1 MADLVV
7 YATEQDVSGW
17 VATEPDNVDSLIRSA
32 SIRVA
37 RACDIS
43 PYQTPDPSS
52 TDALR
57 DATCAQVAS
66 WVALGVDPAK
76 SGTDLPGPVKVS
88 ALLDARIERD
98 TSAATKLLET
108 VAEDLCEDAVA
119 ILLQAGLLY
128 VAVPLGAD
136 PNDTLPAW
144 GLPRTYCS
152 PFTDPLSG
160 ELQYPYGGEW

>member
-1 MADLVV
+1 MADLVD
-7 YATEQDVSGW
+7 YATTEDLSSW
-17 VATEPDNVDSLIRSA
+17 VDTEPDNVVSLLRSA

-37 RACDIS
+37 KACNIS

-108 VAEDLCEDAVA
+108 VTEDLCEDAVA

-128 VAVPLGAD
+128 VPVPLGAD
-136 PNDTLPAW
+136 PNDTLPRW
-144 GLPRTYCS
+144 GTAGPTWS